1 MSGLWKFYGKGP
13 GANVGINQISP
24 EILGTAHQ
32 SQRDRVFPQF
42 SGVNIQSPTLG
53 DSNYYAGM
61 VRVEKRFSRGLNL
74 VSTYTYS
81 KFLENANDIGTTAGQ
96 DGGAYSHYYNPRG
109 RATARPPTHPA
120 SGAAHAGLS

>member
-42 SGVNIQSPTLG
+42 SGLTIQSPTLG

-81 KFLENANDIGTTAGQ
+81 KFLENANDIATTAGHH
-96 DGGAYSHYYNPRG
+96 GGAHSNYYNR
-109 RATARPPTHPA
+109 RAHYGPPPTHIPPPFTLP
-120 SGAAHAGLS
+120 SL